1 MIVKI
6 SSTTTGSGSQS
17 TVIVAWTDYASLS
30 VPYENNYASINRVGA
45 E

>member
-6 SSTTTGSGSQS
+6 SSTTADSGNQS
-17 TVIVAWTDYASLS
+17 TVLVAWTDYTSLS